1 MLKKLVFTT
10 KTWLTPNLLTY
21 TTNLPLRCKYAILVA
36 QSVERPC
43 LGPKLVQLH
52 WNVLESPP
60 QHMVGKAI
68 FEANIEIRAGL
79 RESLSKKQQCWSRIR
94 SSMVE
99 ELTSNKFTATASL
112 EIFLKSRL
120 LQNPES
126 CRTFERV
133 ERFRNRTKYIS
144 FLSGSKN
151 REMRIWRSMIIEKL
165 LRT

>member
-1 MLKKLVFTT
+1 
-10 KTWLTPNLLTY
+10 
-21 TTNLPLRCKYAILVA
+21 
-36 QSVERPC
+36 
-43 LGPKLVQLH
+43 
-52 WNVLESPP
+52 
-60 QHMVGKAI
+60 MVGKAI

-133 ERFRNRTKYIS
+133 ATIS
-144 FLSGSKN
+144 KPNEIHFFPQWVQK
-151 REMRIWRSMIIEKL
+151 
-165 LRT
+165 